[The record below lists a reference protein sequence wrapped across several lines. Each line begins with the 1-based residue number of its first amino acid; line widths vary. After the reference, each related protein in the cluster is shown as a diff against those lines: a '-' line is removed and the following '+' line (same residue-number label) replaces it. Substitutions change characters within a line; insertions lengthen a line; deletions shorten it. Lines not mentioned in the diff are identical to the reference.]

1 MNRQPP
7 YSKENEHKNN
17 SKHSANRA
25 LPLSG
30 EPEGASGASFISHSL
45 SLPLQSVSAVLTLL
59 DEGCTIPFI
68 SRYRKERTGNLDEVQ
83 ITNISELNDRLK
95 ELGKR
100 KETILKT
107 IREQEKLT
115 PELEVKIHAC
125 MDSTELED
133 IYLPYKPKRRTRA
146 QIAREQGLEP
156 LALAIMREASPDP
169 SERRGEAPPN
179 LPERGGVP
187 MRTQKG
193 EYSTLPPHLN
203 KVLASLSPPLS
214 GRSGGALALD
224 IIAEIVSEN
233 QQARNTVRT
242 AYQRGAVITSKVIK
256 KMKDTDKAQ
265 KFADYFDFSEPLRR
279 CNSHRLLAMRRGEDQ
294 GILRV
299 SITIDSEECIS
310 HLTRQFVRGH
320 GVCQTLV
327 SQAVEDSFK
336 RLINPSIE
344 NEFATLS
351 KDRADEEAIKVFT
364 ENLRQLLLSPPLGQ
378 KRVLDPGF
386 ANGCKIACL
395 DEQGNLLHHE
405 IIYPHPPR
413 NQVRQATEAL
423 QRMINTYKIEAIA
436 IGNGTASRES
446 KEFVENSLTPH
457 PPLRKERGSEA
468 SPNPSEGRG
477 GAPPNLPERGGVP
490 IRTREDKGA
499 FNPPPHL
506 SKELA
511 NLSLP
516 LSGELEGA
524 SIFLVSEDGASI
536 YSASPVAREEFPDED
551 VTTRG
556 AISIGRRLM
565 DPLAELVKID
575 PKSIGV
581 GQYQH
586 DVDQSKLKHSLDQ
599 TVMSCVN
606 QVGVN
611 LNTAS
616 LHLLTYVSGLGPA
629 LARNIIDYRRE
640 HGPFTSRAQLKK
652 VKRLGDTA
660 FQQCA
665 GFLRIPDAKNPLD
678 NSAVHPESYH
688 IVEQMAK
695 DLKCTIKDLIGNKKL
710 LAEIDVQRYNSLT
723 PSAPSNSP
731 EGGRVPM
738 HTRED
743 KGALN
748 LPQHLSEVSASL
760 SPPLSGR
767 SGGALGATLHDIL
780 TELEKPGRDPR
791 GEVEVFEFDKN
802 VHTLS
807 DLIIGMEL
815 PGIVTNITNFGAFV
829 DIGVHQDGLVH
840 ISQLSDRFVTDPTQV
855 IRLHQHVRVRVIEVD
870 MYRKRIGLSMKNIK
884 Q

>member
-1 MNRQPP
+1 M
-7 YSKENEHKNN
+7 ENDKTKNKSN
-17 SKHSANRA
+17 DIPTMGVSQCS
-25 LPLSG
+25 LPSLRGRGRGRGWFGDTLPS
-30 EPEGASGASFISHSL
+30 SFISYSL
-45 SLPLQSVSAVLTLL
+45 SLPLKSVSAVLTLL

-115 PELEVKIHAC
+115 AELEAKIWSC

-156 LALAIMREASPDP
+156 LALAIMKGAS
-169 SERRGEAPPN
+169 PN
-179 LPERGGVP
+179 LPERGGD
-187 MRTQKG
+187 K
-193 EYSTLPPHLN
+193 
-203 KVLASLSPPLS
+203 LASILQKYQGRAKESLFSRARIGTPPLS
-214 GRSGGALALD
+214 GRSGGAPLPLSGESEGALD

-242 AYQRGAVITSKVIK
+242 AYQRGAIITSKVIK
-256 KMKDTDKAQ
+256 KMRDTDEAQ
-265 KFADYFDFSEPLRR
+265 KFSDYFDFSEPLRR
-279 CNSHRLLAMRRGEDQ
+279 CNSHRLLAMRRGEAQ

-299 SITIDSEECIS
+299 SISIDSGECVTR
-310 HLTRQFVRGH
+310 LTCQFVRGH

-327 SQAVEDSFK
+327 NQAVEDSFK

-344 NEFATLS
+344 KEFATLS
-351 KDRADEEAIKVFT
+351 KESADDEAIKVFT
-364 ENLRQLLLSPPLGQ
+364 ENLRQLLLSAPLGQ
-378 KRVLDPGF
+378 KRVLALDPGF

-395 DEQGNLLHHE
+395 DAQGNLLHHE

-423 QRMINTYKIEAIA
+423 QRMINAYKIEAIA

-446 KEFVENSLTPH
+446 ETFISNILQNS
-457 PPLRKERGSEA
+457 
-468 SPNPSEGRG
+468 
-477 GAPPNLPERGGVP
+477 
-490 IRTREDKGA
+490 
-499 FNPPPHL
+499 
-506 SKELA
+506 A
-511 NLSLP
+511 NNFGNILKYV
-516 LSGELEGA
+516 
-524 SIFLVSEDGASI
+524 VSEDGASI

-556 AISIGRRLM
+556 AVSIGRRLM

-599 TVMSCVN
+599 AVMSCVN

-629 LARNIIDYRRE
+629 LARNIIEYRRE
-640 HGPFTSRAQLKK
+640 HGAFTSRAQLKK

-660 FQQCA
+660 YQQCA

-688 IVEQMAK
+688 VVEQMAK

-710 LAEIDVQRYNSLT
+710 LAEIDVKRYLNTNSLT
-723 PSAPSNSP
+723 PSAPSSSP
-731 EGGRVPM
+731 EGEREAPPNLPERGGVPM
-738 HTRED
+738 CTRED
-743 KGALN
+743 KGTLN
-748 LPQHLSEVSASL
+748 LPQHLRKVSASL
-760 SPPLSGR
+760 SPPPSGR
-767 SGGALGATLHDIL
+767 SGGALEATLRDIL
-780 TELEKPGRDPR
+780 TELERPGRDPR
-791 GEVEVFEFDKN
+791 EEVEVFEFDKN
-802 VHTLS
+802 IHTLN
-807 DLIIGMEL
+807 DLIVGMEL
-815 PGIVTNITNFGAFV
+815 PGIVTNITNFGVFV

-855 IRLHQHVRVRVIEVD
+855 IRLHQHVRVRVVEVD
-870 MYRKRIGLSMKNIK
+870 MHRKRIGLSMKNIK